1 MILNTVVYA
10 TLASLIDIFLG
21 AIISFILLRGRMLG
35 RTILD
40 FIATLPLAIP
50 GVVLA
55 IGYLRIFHT
64 IDLPIIGKPLTET
77 WLILVIVY
85 AVRRLPYTVRSCYAT
100 LQQIHISLE
109 EASKNLGANTIYTFT
124 KIVLPLMLPGI
135 IAGGIMAFISSS
147 VELSSTLMLV
157 PRNEM
162 APISYGIYLY
172 MQETTGRGASA
183 SLGVLAIIIVSIGTY
198 VVNRLSRHRG
208 AGKI

>member
-85 AVRRLPYTVRSCYAT
+85 AVRRLP
-100 LQQIHISLE
+100 
-109 EASKNLGANTIYTFT
+109 
-124 KIVLPLMLPGI
+124 
-135 IAGGIMAFISSS
+135 
-147 VELSSTLMLV
+147 
-157 PRNEM
+157 
-162 APISYGIYLY
+162 
-172 MQETTGRGASA
+172 
-183 SLGVLAIIIVSIGTY
+183 
-198 VVNRLSRHRG
+198 
-208 AGKI
+208 